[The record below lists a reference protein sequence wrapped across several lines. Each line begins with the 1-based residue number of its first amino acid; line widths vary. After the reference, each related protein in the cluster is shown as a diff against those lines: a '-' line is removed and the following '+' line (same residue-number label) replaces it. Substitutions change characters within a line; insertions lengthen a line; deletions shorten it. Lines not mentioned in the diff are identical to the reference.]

1 MIQKLSNNKTPV
13 YEILDYIITPSSS
26 EVNTEVLVDGT
37 TVVEMTCMLRN
48 RSYDNS
54 RFFSSNDTNTDEGW
68 HAYGTWGLQFE
79 DSGLNLSIKMLGA
92 DYSKLGSS
100 VIVKTGITY
109 NDLNNKKL
117 RYNLSSAGIL
127 TIFNEDDTV
136 FRSYDA
142 TKDTNTSATSSTPI
156 KLFSRYRSAES
167 INNETYVYDV
177 KIWKNDVLI
186 RHYLPVKRL
195 SDNTYG
201 LYDIVNNTFHKNEIS
216 GYSFTGTSKSEKE
229 YIYSSQTQYVN
240 DIVINGTHINR
251 IYNKGEIYWGN
262 DNYTKPSWHG
272 IRGTANV
279 TSTILTNAIS
289 FNDTMYNVYVDENG
303 KWEIEY
309 NDQIYTSSNTQSLC
323 NSNNITSI
331 DFRNTIWA
339 TRSDTNRDTFGNLF
353 FSGNV
358 SNLKDVYFDFTGQN
372 TNDMCLDSGIFS
384 ALTNCRLHGLGTLN
398 WSGEIDVSNTTSKHT
413 FSLREFNRNG
423 IIGTLDLRGID
434 TTSITDQDVSSIHN
448 TALSFDWTYG
458 YWYLFPNNVH
468 CDTIIIG
475 SLEIQT
481 NYFTSWNGPA
491 SYCKTLYCTS
501 QTPPSLSRTGAN
513 GLTCYNWLNR
523 LSTLQNIYVPVGCL
537 EAYQNDPNWS
547 AKASI
552 MSEKEAPDPLSI

>member
-1 MIQKLSNNKTPV
+1 MDTTKLTNFNNYLHLQIMIQKLSNNKTPV
-13 YEILDYIITPSSS
+13 YEILDYIITPSNSKI
-26 EVNTEVLVDGT
+26 NTDVLVDGK

-48 RSYDNS
+48 RSYDNT

-79 DSGLNLSIKMLGA
+79 DNGSNLSIKMLGA
-92 DYSKLGSS
+92 NYSTLGSS
-100 VIVKTGITY
+100 VIVRTGITY

-117 RYNLSSAGIL
+117 KYNLTSAGIL
-127 TIFNEDDTV
+127 TIFNTDDTV

-142 TKDTNTSATSSTPI
+142 TADTDTSATSSTHI
-156 KLFSRYRSAES
+156 KLFGRYRQAES
-167 INNETYVYDV
+167 INNGTYVYDV

-201 LYDIVNNTFHKNEIS
+201 LYDNVNNTFHKNEVS
-216 GYSFTGTSKSEKE
+216 GYSFSGNSKYTHE
-229 YIYSSQTQYVN
+229 YIYENMFNYVN

-289 FNDTMYNVYVDENG
+289 FNDTKYNVYVDENG

-309 NDQIYTSSNTQSLC
+309 NDQIYTSSNSTSLC

-331 DFRNTIWA
+331 DFRNIIWA

-358 SNLKDVYFDFTGQN
+358 SNLKDVYFDFTGQD

-384 ALTNCRLHGLGTLN
+384 ALTNCRLHGL
-398 WSGEIDVSNTTSKHT
+398 
-413 FSLREFNRNG
+413 
-423 IIGTLDLRGID
+423 GTLDLRGID

-537 EAYQNDPNWS
+537 EAYQNDPDWS